1 LNYFDIVIICFLSF
15 AFIRGF
21 YKGFFNE
28 VASFFGFFIGLICAT
43 MLTEQVSELIFKLI
57 NIDLKVLNIISF
69 ILLFITITISFS
81 LIGKSLTKLIKFAS
95 LGLINRLFGG
105 IFSSGKYLI
114 VFSFFVLLLNY
125 LNNFF
130 SINIISQ
137 KTLNDSNMYK
147 LLQSIG
153 ETLLF
158 LLDNQM
164 MFTL

>member
-21 YKGFFNE
+21 FKGFFNE
-28 VASFFGFFIGLICAT
+28 IASFFGFFIGLIGAA
-43 MLTEQVSELIFKLI
+43 MFTEQVSELIFKFI

-69 ILLFITITISFS
+69 ILLFISITISFS

-95 LGLINRLFGG
+95 LSLINRLFGG
-105 IFSSGKYLI
+105 VFSSGKYLV
-114 VFSFFVLLLNY
+114 VFSFFVLLLDY

-130 SINIISQ
+130 SINLIPQ
-137 KTLNDSNMYK
+137 ETLNSSKVYNI
-147 LLQSIG
+147 LQSIG
-153 ETLLF
+153 DSLLF

>member
-1 LNYFDIVIICFLSF
+1 MF
-15 AFIRGF
+15 
-21 YKGFFNE
+21 
-28 VASFFGFFIGLICAT
+28 
-43 MLTEQVSELIFKLI
+43 TEQVSELIFKLI

-69 ILLFITITISFS
+69 ILLFISITISFS

-105 IFSSGKYLI
+105 IFSLGKYLV

-130 SINIISQ
+130 SINLIPQ
-137 KTLNDSNMYK
+137 ETLNSSKVYNI
-147 LLQSIG
+147 LQSIG
-153 ETLLF
+153 DSLLF